1 MATIRWRPQD
11 RDRPAGQGDRL
22 HLEWQQPAV
31 TQTDANGH
39 STRYG
44 YDSAGRRV
52 ARTLPGGKSEG
63 LVYDSEGRLV
73 SRTDFDG
80 SQTIY
85 SYDVGGKLSKVT
97 RSDGRSLS
105 QGYDSF
111 GRMNS
116 QTDTAYG
123 NWPDPGRQRPR
134 HPQVWSHSSLGTSFS
149 ATLDY
154 AGTPTA
160 TAPRSA
166 PRARHQAGY
175 NTLNQ
180 LETLTP
186 PDGSTTRFAY
196 DNAGNRV
203 QVTRAD
209 GSTTDYQYNLANQLT
224 AVLHKKADGADIA
237 SFVYTLNAAG
247 QRTQVAERM
256 VGVGSP
262 AETVERTVR
271 YQYDAAGKLLQ
282 EA

>member
-1 MATIRWRPQD
+1 M
-11 RDRPAGQGDRL
+11 
-22 HLEWQQPAV
+22 
-31 TQTDANGH
+31 
-39 STRYG
+39 
-44 YDSAGRRV
+44 
-52 ARTLPGGKSEG
+52 PGGKSEG

-123 NWPDPGRQRPR
+123 NCLTLDGNDAR

-180 LETLTP
+180 LETLTTPMAAP
-186 PDGSTTRFAY
+186 PFCLRQRRQSRAGDAADAAPPTTSTTWP
-196 DNAGNRV
+196 
-203 QVTRAD
+203 T
-209 GSTTDYQYNLANQLT
+209 S
-224 AVLHKKADGADIA
+224 
-237 SFVYTLNAAG
+237 
-247 QRTQVAERM
+247 
-256 VGVGSP
+256 
-262 AETVERTVR
+262 
-271 YQYDAAGKLLQ
+271 
-282 EA
+282 